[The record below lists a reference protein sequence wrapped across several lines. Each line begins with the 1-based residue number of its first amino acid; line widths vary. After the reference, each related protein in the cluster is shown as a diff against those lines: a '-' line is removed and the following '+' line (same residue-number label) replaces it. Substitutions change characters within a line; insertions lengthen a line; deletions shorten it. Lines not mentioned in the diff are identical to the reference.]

1 MSRINRHGI
10 DRRAFLRGAGGAAL
24 SLPLLD
30 AMFARRAEAA
40 GTPPK
45 RYIIMY
51 CGQALQSESG
61 GTAGGPFEI
70 FKPTQAGTLS
80 SPLKL
85 ALSPLE
91 SLKEHLAVI
100 SGLRIPVYS
109 GSTPVPGGRVPGG
122 FHYTTTGPMVSGVAS
137 TQEHDDDSL
146 GETSDV
152 IVARQ
157 IAGNVKHKHLAFRA
171 QAAAYKDF
179 MVDEISWNAPVT
191 SGGYTTTRP
200 IVPTA
205 SPRLA
210 YNTLFQN
217 FAPPATRAPLTA
229 QQLAEARAQARR
241 YSVVDMVRA
250 STEAL
255 VNKLG
260 GQDRQRMSDH
270 LDAVRTLENRLAV
283 IDQGGTNGGGSSG
296 LGSSSGANGGNTG
309 TAAGGSTGT
318 GPGPTSACL
327 KPTSPGS
334 DPSANAAGTYSNE
347 DARAYAFEDMIHM
360 AFACDL
366 ARVVSYQLTGSMSGM
381 VLPAGT
387 PVDQQNTPLRYTD
400 WQGENVTVGA
410 TDLHNV
416 THNMSSRTLAQ
427 TIAWH
432 MKHFAYLIQKL
443 KDTRESSGTLLD
455 HTVLVMLIE
464 GGAGSGAPH
473 TSEQMGALIATG
485 SSTGLRTNIH
495 VASNNAH
502 PAQVLVSAMQA
513 AGVNQTRL
521 GDISGRIDA
530 LHI

>member
-1 MSRINRHGI
+1 MSYSRGMG
-10 DRRAFLRGAGGAAL
+10 RRAFLRGTGGAAL

-30 AMFARRAEAA
+30 AMFGRHALAA
-40 GTPPK
+40 GAPPK

-61 GTAGGPFEI
+61 NTAGGPFEI
-70 FKPTQAGTLS
+70 FKPAQAGVLN

-91 SLKEHLAVI
+91 SLKQHLAII
-100 SGLRIPVYS
+100 SGLRIPVYT

-152 IVARQ
+152 IVARE
-157 IAGNVKHKHLAFRA
+157 IAQGVKHKHLVYRA

-179 MVDEISWNAPVT
+179 MVDEISWNAPT
-191 SGGYTTTRP
+191 SSGGYTTTRP

-210 YNTLFQN
+210 YNSLFQN
-217 FAPPATRAPLTA
+217 FTPPATRATLTP

-241 YSVVDMVRA
+241 HSIVDMVRA

-255 VNKLG
+255 LGKLG
-260 GQDRQRMSDH
+260 GADRQRMSDH
-270 LDAVRTLENRLAV
+270 LDAVRTLENRIAV
-283 IDQGGTNGGGSSG
+283 IETGTTGGDTGGGTHGGGTTGSTSG
-296 LGSSSGANGGNTG
+296 ST
-309 TAAGGSTGT
+309 TGGSG
-318 GPGPTSACL
+318 GPSSLCT
-327 KPTSPGS
+327 KPTAPGT
-334 DPSANAAGTYSNE
+334 DPGANAAGTYSNE

-360 AFACDL
+360 ALACDL

-387 PVDQQNTPLRYTD
+387 IVDKQNTPLRYTD

-432 MKHFAYLIQKL
+432 MKHFGNLIQKL
-443 KDTRESSGTLLD
+443 KDTPESTGTLLD

-464 GGAGSGAPH
+464 GGAGNGAPH
-473 TSEQMGALIATG
+473 TSDQMGALIATG
-485 SSTGLRTNIH
+485 SSTGLKTNLH
-495 VASNNAH
+495 LPTSNAH
-502 PAQVLVSAMQA
+502 PAQVLISAMQA
-513 AGVNQTRL
+513 AGVSSNSL
-521 GDISGRIDA
+521 GDITGRLDA